1 MKNIFGLLGGSGT
14 ASPTGTMTQAELEA
28 LKFAQMKAQLDEM
41 SRARQMGDIY
51 TMGAPQDVQLMRNW
65 NPLANTM
72 QNVPP
77 YAGGMSVQNAIPT
90 KGYDLNALLRLLNR

>member
-1 MKNIFGLLGGSGT
+1 MKGLLGLLGGSNTSAPT
-14 ASPTGTMTQAELEA
+14 ATMTQAELEA

-41 SRARQMGDIY
+41 SRARQMGDVY
-51 TMGAPQDVQLMRNW
+51 TSGTPADVQFLRQY

-77 YAGGMSVQNAIPT
+77 YAGGMSMQNTMPPT
-90 KGYDLNALLRLLNR
+90 GIDLNSLLRMLGR